1 VTGLCVTPRRPV
13 GAEDKAF
20 ILGHND
26 MPAIIIELD
35 GEAVFGII
43 QGKYL
48 VLELRYV
55 GA

>member
-1 VTGLCVTPRRPV
+1 MGRHTIFGT
-13 GAEDKAF
+13 AKAF
-20 ILGHND
+20 IPGHND